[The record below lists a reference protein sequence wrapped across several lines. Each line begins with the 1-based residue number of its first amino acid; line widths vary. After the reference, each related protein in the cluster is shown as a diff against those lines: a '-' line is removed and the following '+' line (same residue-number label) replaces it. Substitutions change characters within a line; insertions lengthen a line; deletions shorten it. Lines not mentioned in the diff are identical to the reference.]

1 MGVTP
6 ERLAELL
13 DAHAAALELFAAQWT
28 QAPADAVQEAFVELA
43 RQPELPRN
51 IVAWLYRVVRNRAL
65 SEARAARRRKRRELS
80 AIERSD
86 LWFQTRS
93 SSELDPKEADD
104 ALRRMPDELRE
115 VLVARIWGGLT
126 FEQIAEV
133 LQTSTSTAFRRYEE
147 AISYLRTRLGI
158 PCPNDKNSTKT

>member
-1 MGVTP
+1 
-6 ERLAELL
+6 
-13 DAHAAALELFAAQWT
+13 
-28 QAPADAVQEAFVELA
+28 
-43 RQPELPRN
+43 
-51 IVAWLYRVVRNRAL
+51 
-65 SEARAARRRKRRELS
+65 
-80 AIERSD
+80 
-86 LWFQTRS
+86 
-93 SSELDPKEADD
+93 
-104 ALRRMPDELRE
+104 MPDELRE